1 MDLRLKIAGSPMSG
15 YQWLIVILCFL
26 LNLLDGFDVLALA
39 FTAASIREEFGLS
52 GAQIGTLMSAGLFGM
67 SAGSLLLAPQADRFG
82 RRPLL
87 IVSTALSALG
97 MAMSALSH
105 DMLSLGIWRVVTGLG
120 VGGILACTNV
130 ITSEYSS
137 AKWRGLAISIYAAGF
152 GIGAVLGGMSAVFLQ
167 EQYGWRAVFVTGAA
181 LTGLVG
187 VALLVWLPES
197 VDFLMSKRPAGAKA
211 RLNKIAAKIGKPGD
225 WDVPDTVAAKQ
236 KAPVLQLFTEKYRR
250 STLLIWAAFICIM
263 FGFYFVSSWTP
274 ALLEQAGMSKAQ
286 SQTVGMMLALGGTVG
301 SQIFGALASRFP
313 ARSVLVFFCA
323 ASALAVWLFVGSSGA
338 LTLAIALGVLVG
350 GLMNGCITG
359 LYTINPT
366 LFDADVRST
375 GVGAGIGIGRLGA
388 IASPLIAGVLL
399 DGGWSGA
406 QLYVG
411 AAFVVL
417 LAAVAVFA
425 LGGKTRVKAA

>member
-1 MDLRLKIAGSPMSG
+1 MDLRTKISTSRMGG

-26 LNLLDGFDVLALA
+26 LNVLDGFDVLALA

-52 GAQIGTLMSAGLFGM
+52 GAEIGTLMSAGLLGM

-87 IVSTALSALG
+87 IVATALSALG
-97 MAMSALSH
+97 MGMSALADSTA
-105 DMLSLGIWRVVTGLG
+105 SLGLWRVVTGLG

-137 AKWRGLAISIYAAGF
+137 NKWRGLAISVYAAGF
-152 GIGAVLGGMSAVFLQ
+152 GIGAVLGGISAVFLQ
-167 EQYGWRAVFVTGAA
+167 EQYGWRAVFATGAA
-181 LTGLVG
+181 LTALVG
-187 VALLVWLPES
+187 VALLIWLPES

-211 RLNKIAAKIGKPGD
+211 RLNQIAAKIGMPGD
-225 WDVPDTVAAKQ
+225 WDIPATVAHKK
-236 KAPVLQLFTEKYRR
+236 KAPVLQLFTERYRR
-250 STLLIWAAFICIM
+250 STLLIWAAFVCIM

-274 ALLEQAGMSKAQ
+274 ALLEQAGMTKAQ
-286 SQTVGMMLALGGTVG
+286 SQTVGMMLALGGTAG
-301 SQIFGALASRFP
+301 SLLFGGLTSRWP

-323 ASALAVWLFVGSSGA
+323 ASAAAIWLFVGLSGILA
-338 LTLAIALGVLVG
+338 LAVLLGVLVG

-375 GVGAGIGIGRLGA
+375 GVGTGIGIGRLGA
-388 IASPLIAGVLL
+388 IASPLIAGILL
-399 DGGWSGA
+399 DGGWTGA
-406 QLYVG
+406 QLYAG

-417 LAAVAVFA
+417 LAALAVWL
-425 LGGKTRVKAA
+425 LGKPRKLEAV

>member
-1 MDLRLKIAGSPMSG
+1 MDLRTKIATSPMSG

-26 LNLLDGFDVLALA
+26 LNVLDGFDVLALA
-39 FTAASIREEFGLS
+39 FTAASIRQEFGLS
-52 GAQIGTLMSAGLFGM
+52 GAEIGTLMSAGLFGM

-87 IVSTALSALG
+87 IAATALSALG
-97 MAMSALSH
+97 MGMSAFADSTVA
-105 DMLSLGIWRVVTGLG
+105 LGVWRVVTGLG

-137 AKWRGLAISIYAAGF
+137 NKWRGLAISIYAAGF
-152 GIGAVLGGMSAVFLQ
+152 GIGAVLGGISAVFLQ
-167 EQYGWRAVFVTGAA
+167 EQYGWRSVYATGAA
-181 LTGLVG
+181 LTALVG

-197 VDFLMSKRPAGAKA
+197 VDFLMSKRPAGAKEK
-211 RLNKIAAKIGKPGD
+211 LDKIAAKIGKAGD
-225 WDVPDTVAAKQ
+225 WALPEHSKTAQ
-236 KAPVLQLFTEKYRR
+236 KAPVLQLFTSKYRR
-250 STLLIWAAFICIM
+250 ATLLIWAAFVCIM

-274 ALLEQAGMSKAQ
+274 ALLEQAGMTKAQ

-301 SQIFGALASRFP
+301 SLLFGAFASRFS
-313 ARSVLVFFCA
+313 ARSVLVVFCV
-323 ASALAVWLFVGSSGA
+323 ASAVAIWIFVGSSA
-338 LTLAIALGVLVG
+338 TLALAITLGILVG

-375 GVGAGIGIGRLGA
+375 GVGTGIGIGRLGA
-388 IASPLIAGVLL
+388 IASPMIAGVLL

-425 LGGKTRVKAA
+425 LGKKTRIAAA

>member
-1 MDLRLKIAGSPMSG
+1 MDLRLKIATSPMGG

-97 MAMSALSH
+97 MGMSAVSH
-105 DMLSLGIWRVVTGLG
+105 DMLSLGIWRVVTGIG

-137 AKWRGLAISIYAAGF
+137 NKWRGLAISIYAAGF
-152 GIGAVLGGMSAVFLQ
+152 GIGAVLGGISAVFLQ

-181 LTGLVG
+181 LTALVG
-187 VALLVWLPES
+187 VALLLWLPES
-197 VDFLMSKRPAGAKA
+197 VDFLMSKRPEGAKA

-225 WDVPDTVAAKQ
+225 WAIPATVTESK
-236 KAPVLQLFTEKYRR
+236 KAPVLQLFAAKYRR

-301 SQIFGALASRFP
+301 SLIFGALASRFA
-313 ARSVLVFFCA
+313 ARNVLVFFCA
-323 ASALAVWLFVGSSGA
+323 ASAVAIWLFVGSSA
-338 LTLAIALGVLVG
+338 TLALAVALGVLVG

-417 LAAVAVFA
+417 LAAAAVFA
-425 LGGKTRVKAA
+425 LGRKMRAQAV